1 MTAPLLDIANLTV
14 AFRTESGPREVIND
28 LSLALKPGE
37 IVGLVGESGS
47 GKSVTALAIMR
58 LLGAQGSVKSGS
70 IALDGVN
77 LLALS
82 EPEMLKVRGRRAG
95 MIFQEPMTSLNP
107 LFTVGFQ
114 VAEVLRTHLGLS
126 ADEAR
131 KRTVALFDR
140 VGIPSPDMRYDDY
153 PHQLSGGMRQR
164 VVIAMAIACRPRL
177 LIADEPTTAL
187 DVTIQAQILELMR
200 ELRRQEGSAI
210 LMITHDM
217 GVIARMADRVAVM
230 YAGQVVESAP
240 LAELLTTQLHP
251 YTRLLLAAV
260 PTTKRKVARLPMIP
274 GAMPSAPH
282 MPSGCRFHPR
292 CPDVL
297 PACSITSPELE
308 TLTPLRASRCL
319 RAREF
324 MTQPAGAVA

>member
-14 AFRTESGPREVIND
+14 AFRTEAGPREVLND
-28 LSLALKPGE
+28 LSLAIKPGE
-37 IVGLVGESGS
+37 IMGLVGESGS

-58 LLGAQGSVKSGS
+58 LLGAQGSVREGR
-70 IALDGVN
+70 IALDGTD
-77 LLALS
+77 LLGLS
-82 EPEMLKVRGRRAG
+82 ESEMLRVRGRRAA

-114 VAEVLRTHLGLS
+114 VAEVLRVHLGLS

-140 VGIPSPDMRYDDY
+140 VGIPSPDLRYDDY

-210 LMITHDM
+210 LLITHDM
-217 GVIARMADRVAVM
+217 GVIARMADRVAVI
-230 YAGQVVESAP
+230 YAGQIVESAP
-240 LAELLTTQLHP
+240 LADLLTAPLHP

-274 GAMPSAPH
+274 GAMPNAPH

-292 CPDVL
+292 CPDAL
-297 PACSITSPELE
+297 PACSVTTLALE
-308 TLTPLRASRCL
+308 TLTPARSSRCL
-319 RAREF
+319 RSCEF
-324 MTQPAGAVA
+324 MAPPAGAVA

>member
-1 MTAPLLDIANLTV
+1 MTALLDIANLTV
-14 AFRTESGPREVIND
+14 AFRTEAGPREVLND
-28 LSLALKPGE
+28 LSLAIAPGE
-37 IVGLVGESGS
+37 IMGLVGESGS

-58 LLGAQGSVKSGS
+58 LLGAQGSVRSGR
-70 IALDGVN
+70 IALDGTD

-82 EPEMLKVRGRRAG
+82 EAEMLRVRGRRAA

-114 VAEVLRTHLGLS
+114 VAEVLRVHLGLS
-126 ADEAR
+126 AEEAR

-140 VGIPSPDMRYDDY
+140 VGIPSPDLRYDDY

-210 LMITHDM
+210 LLITHDM
-217 GVIARMADRVAVM
+217 GVIARMADRVAVI
-230 YAGQVVESAP
+230 YAGQIVESAP
-240 LAELLTTQLHP
+240 LADLLTAPLHP

-274 GAMPSAPH
+274 GAMPNAPH

-292 CPDVL
+292 CPDAL
-297 PACSITSPELE
+297 PACSVTAPALE
-308 TLTPLRASRCL
+308 ALTPARASRCL

-324 MTQPAGAVA
+324 MPQPAGAVA